1 MKSRYLYIIAVLFLV
16 AFVTF
21 LTYGCG
27 GGGGGSSGS
36 SGGGGGGGF
45 SLWSKAAAGGGN
57 TIAIKNNGTLWGW
70 GSNNRGQLGD
80 GTSNLTLYTPNQI
93 LPGTTWSAVA
103 ASPDSLYGYTVA
115 IKSDG
120 TLWACGSNNLGQIGD
135 GTLTDRNPP
144 VKIGNANNWTAVAV
158 GEGHT
163 LALSTTGTATTLWA
177 WGNNYS
183 GQLGDGTGVDR
194 KVPTKIGTST
204 NWVAIAAGS
213 YHSVALKSDGTLWAW
228 GNNTSGE
235 LGDGTYT
242 VRASPTKIGTGT
254 NWTKIAGGDS
264 HTLAISTTGTAS
276 TLWAWGRNTDG
287 QLGDGTTVGK
297 IVPTKIGTAT
307 NWLKVAAGPGSYT
320 GGPHSAGIRT
330 DGSLWTWGNNDDGKL
345 GDGTETNRSTPTRIG
360 TGTNWAEVSCGI
372 YHTIGRK
379 TDGTLWGW
387 GSSINGELGTGNDVY
402 ALIGSLTP
410 IQIGR

>member
-1 MKSRYLYIIAVLFLV
+1 MRNIKWPGMIALLAII
-16 AFVTF
+16 AFVTTF
-21 LTYGCG
+21 NYGGCG
-27 GGGGGSSGS
+27 GGGGRGGGGDGSGS
-36 SGGGGGGGF
+36 SGF
-45 SLWSKAAAGGGN
+45 SLWSKASAGGES
-57 TIAIKNNGTLWGW
+57 TLAIKNNGTLWAW
-70 GSNNRGQLGD
+70 GDNNYGQLGD
-80 GTSNLTLYTPNQI
+80 GTSNSSLYTPVQV
-93 LPGTTWSAVA
+93 LPGTTWATVA
-103 ASPDSLYGYTVA
+103 SSPSMIYGHTVA

-120 TLWACGSNNLGQIGD
+120 TLWACGSNYYGQLGD
-135 GTLTDRNPP
+135 GSYTDKNPP
-144 VKIGNANNWTAVAV
+144 VQIGTAKNWTAIAT
-158 GEGHT
+158 GDGHT

-177 WGNNYS
+177 WGKNYS

-194 KVPTKIGTST
+194 IVPTKIGTST
-204 NWVAIAAGS
+204 NWMAIATGS

-242 VRASPTKIGTGT
+242 VRASPTKIGTAT
-254 NWTKIAGGDS
+254 NWSKIACGER
-264 HTLAISTTGTAS
+264 HTLAIKTDG
-276 TLWAWGRNTDG
+276 TLWAWGLNDDG

-307 NWLKVAAGPGSYT
+307 NWSKVAAGPGSFT

-345 GDGTETNRSTPTRIG
+345 GDGTEINRSTPTRIG
-360 TGTNWAEVSCGI
+360 TATNWADVSCGI

-387 GSSINGELGTGNDVY
+387 GNSINGQLGTGNDIY
-402 ALIGSLTP
+402 ALLGSLTP